1 VPEVEPLHWFR
12 NDYSEGAHPRVL
24 ERLVTDNLTR
34 TPGYG
39 DDEISGAAR
48 AMIQVEIGRQDALV
62 RFIPGGTQTN
72 QLMIAHALR
81 PHEAVIAAATGHIN
95 VHETGAIEATGHK
108 VLTAPASD
116 GKLTP
121 ELIAGVVNAHSGPHM
136 VKPAMV
142 YISDTTEVGT
152 HYTLKELS
160 AIREYCHANG
170 LILYLDGARL
180 SSALAASE
188 GDLTIRDIASLTD
201 CFYIGGTKNGALMGE
216 ALVITREDLKKDI
229 DYTIKQRGAMAAKG
243 RLLGLQFQALFEDG
257 LSYEVGR
264 HEDRMA
270 ARLRAGVERA
280 GRALSSDSRS
290 NQQFVL
296 LTEAMVL
303 KLSADFQFEIEG
315 ERDGMKIVR
324 FVTSWSTTEADVDAL
339 IAA

>member
-1 VPEVEPLHWFR
+1 MHWFR

-24 ERLVTDNLTR
+24 ERLVNENMTR

-39 DDEISGAAR
+39 DDELCDAAR
-48 AMIQVEIGRQDALV
+48 TMIQKEIGRLDALI

-72 QLMIAHALR
+72 QIMIAHALR

-121 ELIAGVVNAHSGPHM
+121 ERIALVLNAHSGPHM

-160 AIREYCHANG
+160 AIRAYCDKNS

-180 SSALAASE
+180 ASALAASE
-188 GDLTIRDIASLTD
+188 GDLTIRDIANLTD
-201 CFYIGGTKNGALMGE
+201 CFYIGATKNGALQGE
-216 ALVITREDLKKDI
+216 ALVITREDLKEDI
-229 DYTIKQRGAMAAKG
+229 DYAIKQRGAMMAKG
-243 RLLGLQFQALFEDG
+243 RLLGIQFQALFENG
-257 LSYEVGR
+257 LYYEIGR
-264 HEDRMA
+264 QENRMA
-270 ARLRAGVERA
+270 ARLREGVERA
-280 GRALSSDSRS
+280 GRALHTDSRS
-290 NQQFVL
+290 NQLFVL
-296 LTEAMVL
+296 LPEALVE
-303 KLSADFQFEIEG
+303 KLAADFQFEIEG
-315 ERDGMKIVR
+315 ARDGMKIVR

-339 IAA
+339 VEALR